1 MNTKK
6 LAKTLEDDELGEGA
20 TDNLRNIELAGLDV
34 WCCSIINMF
43 SVIVV
48 EGGEAPSV
56 PDNIIISSFCL
67 N

>member
-20 TDNLRNIELAGLDV
+20 TDNLRAIELAGFDV

-48 EGGEAPSV
+48 EGGEAPGV
-56 PDNIIISSFCL
+56 PNDIMISSFRL